1 MTIIQTG
8 NESVTEFVID
18 NGNTIWIISFIFNM
32 LIDIE
37 TIILYFHK
45 LSLGIDLAQVTYYLT
60 AKH

>member
-18 NGNTIWIISFIFNM
+18 NGTILIISFIFNM

-60 AKH
+60 TKH

>member
-18 NGNTIWIISFIFNM
+18 NGNTTLIISFIFNM

-37 TIILYFHK
+37 TIILLQSTNLDWF
-45 LSLGIDLAQVTYYLT
+45 IV
-60 AKH
+60 